1 MKFIAIVLVLGTTLF
16 SCKNNKTAA
25 EVSAPVNTP
34 VYSSNHSDST
44 FFSMRKTSCLGQC
57 PTYNLFI
64 KHSGEANIEAKYHL
78 PFEGNLTSTFS
89 TTELDSIKSLLKTC
103 NYFNLEKTYDGPITD
118 IPATITQV
126 YLDDKTNRVKNRYKG
141 PIPLKQL
148 ELYVHG
154 LVMAKE
160 WKLNLNQH

>member
-126 YLDDKTNRVKNRYKG
+126 YL
-141 PIPLKQL
+141 
-148 ELYVHG
+148 
-154 LVMAKE
+154 
-160 WKLNLNQH
+160 